1 MLIVK
6 ETHTDTH
13 RHTHRHPLV
22 TSRDACA
29 SKNEKKKMMFIPSWI
44 ISWEHFIGGY
54 LPALAMEI
62 KATDHAQCLI

>member
-29 SKNEKKKMMFIPSWI
+29 SKNEKKDDV
-44 ISWEHFIGGY
+44 H
-54 LPALAMEI
+54 
-62 KATDHAQCLI
+62 T